1 MMSVE
6 LSPGESA
13 EIANSAY
20 ALRLSTD
27 MLDAATAAPKARD
40 AFDLRGGLR
49 LTGVTGLGAP
59 ALQQRTGFGYVAF
72 GKGSRK
78 GECLISVRGTFK
90 TSACDWITNARMAG
104 VRGPSGFSVHAGFWA
119 AARSLLPQV
128 RDELRVHH
136 DISTIHIVGH
146 SLGGAI
152 ATLMADSLGD
162 IGCGLKLYTF
172 GAPRSGVE
180 LHAAY
185 LTEKLGTGNIHRA
198 WHDTDP
204 VPMVPIFPY
213 SHVPYRSQ
221 AHAMKGPGK
230 RVNVD
235 AHLMPEYIRS
245 VGESSWA
252 SLPMLQSKP
261 GSLESAE
268 AWLAEAADNGGMS
281 IMLSATALR
290 FILSALDEILKQ
302 LGNAAGLTLLGGAT
316 IIDSLSRL
324 LYSGALQSIRLA
336 GMIRNLMLAAMRF
349 MGRVVSAGVNITV
362 GFVQYVLD
370 LLFRFIATVA
380 LRAVEAFTE

>member
-1 MMSVE
+1 MTVE

-27 MLDAATAAPKARD
+27 MLDAATAAPRARD
-40 AFDLRGGLR
+40 AFDLRGGVR
-49 LTGVTGLGAP
+49 LSGVTGLGAA

-104 VRGPSGFSVHAGFWA
+104 VRGPSGFCVHAGFWA

-128 RDELRVHH
+128 RDELRSHR

-162 IGCGLKLYTF
+162 TGCGVKLYTF

-185 LTEKLGTGNIHRA
+185 LTEKLGAGNIHRA

-213 SHVPYRSQ
+213 SHVPYGSQ

-252 SLPMLQSKP
+252 SLPLLPSKP
-261 GSLESAE
+261 GGLERAE
-268 AWLAEAADNGGMS
+268 AWLAQAADNGGMS

-290 FILSALDEILKQ
+290 LILSALDEILKQ
-302 LGNAAGLTLLGGAT
+302 LGNAAGLVLLGGAT
-316 IIDSLSRL
+316 IIDSLARL

-336 GMIRNLMLAAMRF
+336 GMIRNLMLASMRF

-380 LRAVEAFTE
+380 LRAVEAFTG

>member
-1 MMSVE
+1 MTVE

-27 MLDAATAAPKARD
+27 MLDAATAAPRARD
-40 AFDLRGGLR
+40 AFDLRGGVR
-49 LTGVTGLGAP
+49 LSGVTGLGAA

-104 VRGPSGFSVHAGFWA
+104 VRGPSGFCVHAGFWA

-128 RDELRVHH
+128 RDELRSHR

-162 IGCGLKLYTF
+162 TGCGVKLYTF

-185 LTEKLGTGNIHRA
+185 LTEKLGAGNIHRA

-213 SHVPYRSQ
+213 SHVPYGSQ

-245 VGESSWA
+245 VGESSWE
-252 SLPMLQSKP
+252 SLPLLPSKP
-261 GSLESAE
+261 GGLERAE
-268 AWLAEAADNGGMS
+268 AWLAQAADNGGMS

-290 FILSALDEILKQ
+290 LILSALDEILKQ
-302 LGNAAGLTLLGGAT
+302 LGNAAGLVLLGGAT
-316 IIDSLSRL
+316 IIDSLARL

-336 GMIRNLMLAAMRF
+336 GMIRNLMLASMRF

-380 LRAVEAFTE
+380 LRAVEAFTG

>member
-1 MMSVE
+1 MTVE

-27 MLDAATAAPKARD
+27 MLDAATAAPRARD
-40 AFDLRGGLR
+40 AFDLRGGVR
-49 LTGVTGLGAP
+49 LSGVTGLGAA

-104 VRGPSGFSVHAGFWA
+104 VRGPSGFCVHAGFWA

-128 RDELRVHH
+128 RDELRSHR

-162 IGCGLKLYTF
+162 TGCGVKLYTF

-185 LTEKLGTGNIHRA
+185 LTEKLGAGNIHRA

-213 SHVPYRSQ
+213 SHVPYGSQ

-252 SLPMLQSKP
+252 SLPLLPSKP
-261 GSLESAE
+261 GGLERAE
-268 AWLAEAADNGGMS
+268 TWLAQAADNGGMS

-290 FILSALDEILKQ
+290 LILSALDEILKQ
-302 LGNAAGLTLLGGAT
+302 LGNAAGLVLLGGAT
-316 IIDSLSRL
+316 IIDSLARL

-336 GMIRNLMLAAMRF
+336 GMIRNLMFASMRF

-380 LRAVEAFTE
+380 LRAVEAFTG

>member
-1 MMSVE
+1 MTVE

-27 MLDAATAAPKARD
+27 MLDAATAAPRARD
-40 AFDLRGGLR
+40 AFDLRGGVR
-49 LTGVTGLGAP
+49 LSGVTGLGAA

-104 VRGPSGFSVHAGFWA
+104 VRGPSGFCVHAGFWA

-128 RDELRVHH
+128 RDELRSHR

-162 IGCGLKLYTF
+162 TGCGVKLYTF
-172 GAPRSGVE
+172 GAPRSGVY

-185 LTEKLGTGNIHRA
+185 LTEKLGAGNIHRA

-213 SHVPYRSQ
+213 SHVPYGSQ

-252 SLPMLQSKP
+252 SLPLLPSKP
-261 GSLESAE
+261 GGLERAE
-268 AWLAEAADNGGMS
+268 AWLAQAADNGGMS

-290 FILSALDEILKQ
+290 LILSALDEILKQ
-302 LGNAAGLTLLGGAT
+302 LGNAAGLVLLGGAT
-316 IIDSLSRL
+316 IIDSLARL

-336 GMIRNLMLAAMRF
+336 GMIRNLMLASMRF

-380 LRAVEAFTE
+380 LRAVEAFTG

>member
-1 MMSVE
+1 MTVE

-27 MLDAATAAPKARD
+27 MLDAATAAPRARD
-40 AFDLRGGLR
+40 AFDLRGGVR
-49 LTGVTGLGAP
+49 LSGVTGLGAA

-104 VRGPSGFSVHAGFWA
+104 VQGPSGFCVHAGFWA

-128 RDELRVHH
+128 RDELRSHR

-162 IGCGLKLYTF
+162 TGCGVKLYTF

-185 LTEKLGTGNIHRA
+185 LTEKLGAGNIHRA

-213 SHVPYRSQ
+213 SHVPYGSQ

-245 VGESSWA
+245 VGESSWE
-252 SLPMLQSKP
+252 SLPLLPSKP
-261 GSLESAE
+261 GGLERAE
-268 AWLAEAADNGGMS
+268 AWLAQAADNGGMS

-290 FILSALDEILKQ
+290 LILSALDEILKQ
-302 LGNAAGLTLLGGAT
+302 LGNAAGLVLLGGAT
-316 IIDSLSRL
+316 IIDSLARL

-336 GMIRNLMLAAMRF
+336 GMIRNLMLASMRF

-380 LRAVEAFTE
+380 LRAVEAFTG

>member
-1 MMSVE
+1 MTVE

-27 MLDAATAAPKARD
+27 MLDAATAAPRARD
-40 AFDLRGGLR
+40 AFDLRGGVR
-49 LTGVTGLGAP
+49 LTGVT
-59 ALQQRTGFGYVAF
+59 F

-128 RDELRVHH
+128 RDELRSHR

-162 IGCGLKLYTF
+162 TGCGLKLYTF

-185 LTEKLGTGNIHRA
+185 LTEKLGAGNIHRA

-213 SHVPYRSQ
+213 SHVPYRSL

-235 AHLMPEYIRS
+235 AHLMPEYMRS

-290 FILSALDEILKQ
+290 FILCALDEILKQ

-316 IIDSLSRL
+316 IIDSLARL
-324 LYSGALQSIRLA
+324 LYSGALQSVRLA

>member
-1 MMSVE
+1 MTVE

-27 MLDAATAAPKARD
+27 MLDAATAAPRARD
-40 AFDLRGGLR
+40 AFDLRGGVR
-49 LTGVTGLGAP
+49 LSGVTGLGAA

-104 VRGPSGFSVHAGFWA
+104 VRGPSGFCVHAGFWA

-128 RDELRVHH
+128 RDELRSHR

-162 IGCGLKLYTF
+162 TGCGVKLYTF

-185 LTEKLGTGNIHRA
+185 LTEKLGAGNIYRA

-213 SHVPYRSQ
+213 SHVPYGSQ

-245 VGESSWA
+245 VGESSWE
-252 SLPMLQSKP
+252 SLPLLPSKP
-261 GSLESAE
+261 GGLERAE
-268 AWLAEAADNGGMS
+268 AWLAQAADNGGMS

-290 FILSALDEILKQ
+290 LILSALDEILKQ
-302 LGNAAGLTLLGGAT
+302 LGNAAGLVLLGGAT
-316 IIDSLSRL
+316 IIDSLARL

-336 GMIRNLMLAAMRF
+336 GMIRNLMLASMRF

-380 LRAVEAFTE
+380 LRAVEAFTG

>member
-1 MMSVE
+1 MSVE

-27 MLDAATAAPKARD
+27 MLDAATAAPRAREV
-40 AFDLRGGLR
+40 FDMRAGVR
-49 LTGVTGLGAP
+49 LTGLTGLGAA

-78 GECLISVRGTFK
+78 GECLVSVRGTFK

-119 AARSLLPQV
+119 AARSLLPQI
-128 RDELRVHH
+128 RDELRGHH

-162 IGCGLKLYTF
+162 TGCGLKLYTF

-180 LHAAY
+180 LHAEY
-185 LTEKLGTGNIHRA
+185 LTDKLGAGNIHRA

-213 SHVPYRSQ
+213 SHVPCRSL

-252 SLPMLQSKP
+252 SLPVLQSKP

-290 FILSALDEILKQ
+290 FILSALDGVLRQ
-302 LGNAAGLTLLGGAT
+302 LGNAAGLTFLGGAT
-316 IIDSLSRL
+316 IIDGLARL
-324 LYSGALQSIRLA
+324 LYSGALQSMRLA
-336 GMIRNLMLAAMRF
+336 DMIRNLMLAAMRF

-370 LLFRFIATVA
+370 LLFRFLATVA
-380 LRAVEAFTE
+380 LRAVEAFTG